1 MRILYVEDQTSD
13 REMFVRLIK
22 VAGAS
27 RNIDV
32 EMQSIQTLAEI
43 GAGPLFD
50 CILLD
55 LSLCNGGRITTM
67 QWVQD
72 HSYRMPP
79 IVILSGFAEH
89 DEDCIR
95 KGAEDFISKADAVA
109 NPQLF
114 IDRIKL
120 AILRHRMRMTPL

>member
-1 MRILYVEDQTSD
+1 MRILYVEDSASD
-13 REMFVRLIK
+13 RDMFVRLIK

-32 EMQSIQTLAEI
+32 EMVSIQMLSEI
-43 GAGPLFD
+43 GPGPLCD

-55 LSLCNGGRITTM
+55 LSLVNGGRISTM

-109 NPQLF
+109 SPQLF
-114 IDRIKL
+114 IDRL
-120 AILRHRMRMTPL
+120 RLSILRHRMRMTPL